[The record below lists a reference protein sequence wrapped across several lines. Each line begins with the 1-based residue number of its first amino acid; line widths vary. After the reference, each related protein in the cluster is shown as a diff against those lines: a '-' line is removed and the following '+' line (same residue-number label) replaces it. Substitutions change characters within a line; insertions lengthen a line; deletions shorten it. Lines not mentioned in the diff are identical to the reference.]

1 MEKLENLNSL
11 GPRGR
16 QATYCLLGVPCN
28 SFLFSNLIVAKYTLT
43 YLLTILDYL
52 KLSLTI
58 FDYLRLSLTT
68 ILDYLRLSQT
78 LLLNYSL

>member
-28 SFLFSNLIVAKYTLT
+28 GFLFSNFIVAKYTLT
-43 YLLTILDYL
+43 YLFTKLGQSMKQNTCYARKNPIYMYL
-52 KLSLTI
+52 G
-58 FDYLRLSLTT
+58 Y
-68 ILDYLRLSQT
+68 
-78 LLLNYSL
+78 

>member
-28 SFLFSNLIVAKYTLT
+28 SFLFSNFIVAKYTLT
-43 YLLTILDYL
+43 YLLTYFMDPQIDPKMDPPRLISGDPKWSIFLDR
-52 KLSLTI
+52 SL
-58 FDYLRLSLTT
+58 DKR
-68 ILDYLRLSQT
+68 QT
-78 LLLNYSL
+78 

>member
-28 SFLFSNLIVAKYTLT
+28 SFLFSNFIVAKYTLT
-43 YLLTILDYL
+43 YLLIKFLFARRVPAYNLFKKILVENA
-52 KLSLTI
+52 I
-58 FDYLRLSLTT
+58 
-68 ILDYLRLSQT
+68 
-78 LLLNYSL
+78 